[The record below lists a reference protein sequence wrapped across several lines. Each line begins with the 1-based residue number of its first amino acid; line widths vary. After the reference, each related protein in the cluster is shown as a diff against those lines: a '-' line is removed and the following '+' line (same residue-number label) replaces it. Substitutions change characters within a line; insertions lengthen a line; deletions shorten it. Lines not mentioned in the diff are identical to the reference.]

1 MGRKKELDELKRC
14 LDAALSG
21 KGVTVF
27 ISGEA
32 GAGKTRLSTEFLKI
46 AKKKQVT
53 VLTGWCLSDVAIPY
67 FPFIEAFD
75 SYVSNSEDEGLSIV
89 DQQLS
94 LKTWLIGNQSQAKET
109 LGKTYP
115 EAWKDQTF
123 RAVAQELLFLS
134 TKKTLILILEDIHW
148 ADSASLSL
156 LHYLARQ
163 ATSERI
169 LIIATFRSEELN
181 ACVEGHPNPLSKE
194 LLLMGR
200 EDLYRELKL
209 TNLSRDDVRRVAE
222 NMLGGLVHS
231 DFEKKLAA
239 DTMGN
244 PLFVVEALR
253 MMHQQGSLHRTNG
266 KWSLRVDNFEIP
278 KKVKDVI
285 LRRLEALK
293 SDQRLILN
301 AASVVGEK
309 FDPKLIA
316 AVVSQDNVG
325 VLTTLN
331 EIAKTTLLI
340 HCDANCCRFDHA
352 KSREMIYG
360 EIPPLLRKEYHSR
373 IAQRIEA
380 DQETDDFSINDLAFH
395 YDEAGNKG
403 KAVKYSLQAGK
414 IALSRFSNAEAIKH
428 FKYVLENVSKNP
440 ENAEARRTAQEGL
453 GDAYYANS
461 MFNEAMRTF
470 EELGKN
476 ETGVVKLRAFRKAM
490 ECAFQCMNIPHLM
503 ELVKEAEP
511 YAAADRLESARVLM
525 SRGRVYIMQHLVT
538 LAPEDRMH
546 ALEDMGAALRVFEE
560 EYSLWDAA
568 LALIGAGTMHP
579 LFGEPQKG
587 IAESLRS
594 IALFEELG
602 DFRFQMEAC
611 WAAGLVFEQM
621 LLLNN
626 EALGVLAKIIAIDE
640 KMKMGDYNRLV
651 YAYAF
656 SASAHEQMG
665 DWEGALSFSLK
676 ALEAS
681 KNTDN
686 FIAPGIVYAN
696 LCREYVRLGDLEQAE
711 EYFEKLIKLP
721 PEVQKNILTKG
732 ELAKAVF
739 FAGKGR
745 LAESNQ
751 FFKDH
756 IESFKLDQVRG
767 DEVRGRLF
775 YAWALEREG
784 RFEEAKAQLEG
795 VQKLY
800 RDTEEM
806 FAHVSLQASLMV
818 PKKVEVGQIFEARLC
833 IVNVSRGQGLLVRV
847 ENDLH
852 PEFRV
857 RNLPQEYTNKNEF
870 FDEKGRKL
878 EPFQVTTLKV
888 KLEAT
893 KTGVFNFN
901 LKVVYRDD
909 LRRIRICNPEQYNIT
924 VEPENVGVRRQELI
938 APGAAGKPLVTP
950 SESEKV
956 AAGPTAVFGA
966 KFEFASEPSKMAFD
980 YLVSAFVED
989 YMRRR
994 IAQEKAGWR
1003 SLMRIITEGKLSR
1016 SSLYGYGGRKGRALI
1031 ELESRG
1037 LVEARFFPG
1046 ERGRGGKILKL
1057 RVAYEKEIIKRI
1069 VDNRIMNKKNQ

>member
-1 MGRKKELDELKRC
+1 
-14 LDAALSG
+14 
-21 KGVTVF
+21 
-27 ISGEA
+27 
-32 GAGKTRLSTEFLKI
+32 
-46 AKKKQVT
+46 
-53 VLTGWCLSDVAIPY
+53 
-67 FPFIEAFD
+67 
-75 SYVSNSEDEGLSIV
+75 
-89 DQQLS
+89 
-94 LKTWLIGNQSQAKET
+94 
-109 LGKTYP
+109 
-115 EAWKDQTF
+115 
-123 RAVAQELLFLS
+123 LFL
-134 TKKTLILILEDIHW
+134 
-148 ADSASLSL
+148 
-156 LHYLARQ
+156 
-163 ATSERI
+163 RI
-169 LIIATFRSEELN
+169 
-181 ACVEGHPNPLSKE
+181 
-194 LLLMGR
+194 
-200 EDLYRELKL
+200 
-209 TNLSRDDVRRVAE
+209 
-222 NMLGGLVHS
+222 
-231 DFEKKLAA
+231 
-239 DTMGN
+239 
-244 PLFVVEALR
+244 
-253 MMHQQGSLHRTNG
+253 
-266 KWSLRVDNFEIP
+266 
-278 KKVKDVI
+278 
-285 LRRLEALK
+285 
-293 SDQRLILN
+293 
-301 AASVVGEK
+301 
-309 FDPKLIA
+309 
-316 AVVSQDNVG
+316 NVG

-331 EIAKTTLLI
+331 EIAKTTLMI
-340 HCDANCCRFDHA
+340 HCDASCCRFDHA
-352 KSREMIYG
+352 KSREMIYE

-373 IAQRIEA
+373 IAKKIEA
-380 DQETDDFSINDLAFH
+380 DQETEGFSINDLAFH
-395 YDEAGNKG
+395 YDEAGNKE
-403 KAVKYSLQAGK
+403 KAVKYSLQAGQ
-414 IALSRFSNAEAIKH
+414 IALSRFSNVEAIKH
-428 FKYVLENVSKNP
+428 FKYVLESIAQNP

-461 MFNEAMRTF
+461 AFKEAMRTF
-470 EELGKN
+470 EDLGKS
-476 ETGVVKLRAFRKAM
+476 ETGTVKLRALRKAM
-490 ECAFQCMNIPHLM
+490 ECAFQCMDIARLM

-525 SRGRVYIMQHLVT
+525 SRGRVYIMRHLVT

-546 ALEDMGAALRVFEE
+546 ALEDMRAALRVFEE

-626 EALGVLAKIIAIDE
+626 EALGVLAKIIEIDE

-656 SASAHEQMG
+656 SASTHEQMG

-681 KNTDN
+681 KKTEN

-696 LCREYVRLGDLEQAE
+696 LCREYARLGDMKNAE

-739 FAGKGR
+739 FAGKGQWK
-745 LAESNQ
+745 ESNQ

-756 IESFKLDQVRG
+756 IESFKVDQVRG

-775 YAWALEREG
+775 YAWALERQG
-784 RFEEAKAQLEG
+784 RLEEAKVQLEY

-806 FAHVSLQASLMV
+806 FAHVSLQANLMV

-833 IVNVSRGQGLLVRV
+833 IVNVSRGHGLLVRV

-870 FDEKGRKL
+870 FDEKERKL

-888 KLEAT
+888 KLEGT
-893 KTGVFNFN
+893 KTGVFDFN

-909 LRRIRICNPEQYNIT
+909 LGKIRICNPEQYNIT
-924 VEPENVGVRRQELI
+924 VEPESAGVGRQELI
-938 APGAAGKPLVTP
+938 APRSAGKPHVKT
-950 SESEKV
+950 SESEKTE
-956 AAGPTAVFGA
+956 AGPTVILDA

-980 YLVSAFVED
+980 YLVNAFIED

-1003 SLMRIITEGKLSR
+1003 SLMRIITKGKLPR
-1016 SSLYGYGGRKGRALI
+1016 SSLYGYGGRRGKALI

-1046 ERGRGGKILKL
+1046 ERGRGGKTLKI
-1057 RVAYEKEIIKRI
+1057 RVAYEKEVIKRI
-1069 VDNRIMNKKNQ
+1069 VDSRIMNKKNA